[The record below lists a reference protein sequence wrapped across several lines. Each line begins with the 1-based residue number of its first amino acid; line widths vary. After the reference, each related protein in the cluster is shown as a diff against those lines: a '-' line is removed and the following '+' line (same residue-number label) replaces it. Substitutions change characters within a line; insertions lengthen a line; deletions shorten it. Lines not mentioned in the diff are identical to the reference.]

1 MILSYLEVPH
11 ESILNVCVF
20 QVHMVP
26 TQVVEKEFWRLVG
39 SLEEDLSVEYGADIH
54 VIDNGSGFP
63 RLCDKDL
70 RELSPEEE
78 VFLQTEFC
86 ELFPDVVSYYYA
98 MHPIFLYKV

>member
-1 MILSYLEVPH
+1 
-11 ESILNVCVF
+11 
-20 QVHMVP
+20 MVP

-63 RLCDKDL
+63 RLCDKDV

-78 VFLQTEFC
+78 V
-86 ELFPDVVSYYYA
+86 S
-98 MHPIFLYKV
+98 